1 MSEKENM
8 LAGLFYNSLDPE
20 LVHLRQE
27 ARRTLWQY
35 NATDPADESK
45 RRELMEKLFGQAGK
59 NLIIEPP
66 FYCDYGS
73 QIYFGDNV
81 FLNFNCIIL
90 DCARVEIGNGCM
102 LGPNVQI
109 YTATHPLDPKARKE
123 GKEFASPVKIGSDVW
138 IGGSAVIL
146 PGVTIGDGAVIG
158 AGAVVTKD
166 VPALS
171 VAVGNPAKVLRQFY
185 NFKRD
190 IPKDIPAEKPAN

>member
-20 LVHLRQE
+20 LVRLRQE

-81 FLNFNCIIL
+81 FLNFNCTIL
-90 DCARVEIGNGCM
+90 DCARVDIGNGCM

-146 PGVTIGDGAVIG
+146 PGVTIGDGSTIG
-158 AGAVVTKD
+158 AGSVVTHD
-166 VPALS
+166 IPPRC
-171 VAVGNPAKVLRQFY
+171 VAVGNPCRVIRRL
-185 NFKRD
+185 
-190 IPKDIPAEKPAN
+190 